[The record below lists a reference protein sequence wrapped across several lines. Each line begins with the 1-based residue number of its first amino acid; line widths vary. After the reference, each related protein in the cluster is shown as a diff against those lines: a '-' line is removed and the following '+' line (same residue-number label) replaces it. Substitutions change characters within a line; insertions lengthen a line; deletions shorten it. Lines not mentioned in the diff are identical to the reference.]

1 MKMKA
6 LLTLFAGLSL
16 TAAQAQKPLSLRL
29 RNPLAAAR
37 PAETV
42 VLMRA
47 ALERAAGAI
56 LAGQVPVFTPEG
68 GQPLPAQLDDLNG
81 DGRWDE
87 AALLVDLAARQ
98 TLALRVSW
106 VPTAQ
111 APAFPVR
118 AQARLAKLVGG
129 KFGPVPAETMPATHR
144 PTDFSVTPVPPYQ
157 VEGPAWENDKVA
169 FRLYFDQ
176 RNGKDIFGKTTPDL
190 VLDRVG
196 QPGDDYH
203 KQASWGMD
211 VLKVG
216 ASLGAGAVAL
226 AGRDAQGKETLF
238 RLGENVQ
245 KTDYHFIS
253 SGPVR
258 ALFAL
263 DYYGWQPEPG
273 QSYHVT
279 DLVSLGVGQYFYES
293 TLTISG
299 FSGQRQLVT
308 GIVNLY
314 CDSARQTTQKGYATL
329 ATHAKQSENK
339 DHLGMALA
347 VDRASFAGFG
357 QTPEA
362 GPEKV
367 LQTFYLKMNARPDA
381 PVKYRFYAGWEP
393 SDPRFANPAQFHQW
407 VAEEAQKMAAPIRV
421 KIGVAK

>member
-1 MKMKA
+1 MRT
-6 LLTLFAGLSL
+6 LLTLLAGLSL
-16 TAAQAQKPLSLRL
+16 ATAQAQKPLSLRL
-29 RNPLAAAR
+29 QNPLALAR
-37 PAETV
+37 PSETV
-42 VLMRA
+42 VLARA
-47 ALERAAGAI
+47 ALERASGAI
-56 LAGQVPVFTPEG
+56 PAGQVPVFTPAG

-87 AALLVDLAARQ
+87 AALLVSLAARQ
-98 TLALRVSW
+98 LQVVRVTW
-106 VPTAQ
+106 VPAAQ

-118 AQARLAKLVGG
+118 AQARLAKLVDG
-129 KFGPVPAETMPATHR
+129 KFVPVTAETMPATHR
-144 PTDFSVTPVPPYQ
+144 PTDFAVTPVPPYQ

-203 KQASWGMD
+203 KQAPWGMD

-226 AGRDAQGKETLF
+226 VGRNAEGHETLF

-263 DYYGWQPEPG
+263 DYHGWQPQLGLP
-273 QSYHVT
+273 YHLT

-293 TLTISG
+293 TLTLSG
-299 FSGQRQLVT
+299 FTGQRQLAT

-357 QTPEA
+357 QTPET

-367 LQTFYLKMNARPDA
+367 LQTFYLKMNARPDV
-381 PVKYRFYAGWEP
+381 PVKYRFFAGWEP
-393 SDPRFANPAQFHQW
+393 SDPRFANAAQFHQW
-407 VAEEAQKMAAPIRV
+407 VAEEAQRMAAPIKV
-421 KIGVAK
+421 KIGAAK